1 MYPSFYHDG
10 FFVICCSNER
20 LKKTLI
26 FLNIYSFKMKNIK
39 VYHKK
44 SLYIMKILT
53 NVIIYVI
60 FIFEIIKKRKVTVW
74 IWI

>member
-1 MYPSFYHDG
+1 MTD
-10 FFVICCSNER
+10 FFVICGSNKR

-26 FLNIYSFKMKNIK
+26 FLNVYSFKMKNIK

-44 SLYIMKILT
+44 SLDIMKILT
-53 NVIIYVI
+53 DVIIYVI

-74 IWI
+74 I